1 MKKFFVLILLY
12 VFICFA
18 SSLTFMSCE
27 RPSECI
33 ESAGATKIKD
43 IPVEVFSKIKV
54 YRGIEVV
61 ITEGAETKVQIQA
74 GENFINDIEVK
85 QYGNQLVFKDNSGCN
100 WVRDYGQTK
109 IFITTPTLEEIY
121 SKTDRDI
128 SSNGVLTFPNL
139 NIISFDRDADGE
151 SGAGTGDFILEINN
165 NSLTIGNNNMSR
177 FYLSG
182 QTNNANFNFYFGDGR
197 IEAEQ
202 FTIQNLYVYHRGSND
217 MIVKPMQSL
226 TGILNS
232 TGNVILKNVPP
243 LVDVEELYQ
252 GNVIYP

>member
-12 VFICFA
+12 VSICVA
-18 SSLTFMSCE
+18 SSLTFVSCE

-43 IPVEVFSKIKV
+43 IPVEAFSKIKV

-128 SSNGVLTFPNL
+128 SSNGVLSFPNL
-139 NIISFDRDADGE
+139 HAKLKFDAHNFHK
-151 SGAGTGDFILEINN
+151 SYEINK
-165 NSLTIGNNNMSR
+165 
-177 FYLSG
+177 YK
-182 QTNNANFNFYFGDGR
+182 FNR
-197 IEAEQ
+197 Q
-202 FTIQNLYVYHRGSND
+202 FQPLIALVF
-217 MIVKPMQSL
+217 L
-226 TGILNS
+226 
-232 TGNVILKNVPP
+232 ILKT
-243 LVDVEELYQ
+243 
-252 GNVIYP
+252 IKK

>member
-27 RPSECI
+27 RPSECT

-43 IPVEVFSKIKV
+43 IPVESFSKIKV

-165 NSLTIGNNNMSR
+165 NSLTIGNNNVSR

-226 TGILNS
+226 TGTLNS

-252 GNVIYP
+252 GNLIYP

>member
-1 MKKFFVLILLY
+1 V
-12 VFICFA
+12 
-18 SSLTFMSCE
+18 SCE

-43 IPVEVFSKIKV
+43 ITVEAFSKIKV

-128 SSNGVLTFPNL
+128 SSNGVLTFQNL
-139 NIISFDRDADGE
+139 NIISFDIDADGE

-165 NSLTIGNNNMSR
+165 NSLTISNNNLSR

-197 IEAEQ
+197 IEAEE

-226 TGILNS
+226 TGTLNS

>member
-12 VFICFA
+12 VFICVV
-18 SSLTFMSCE
+18 SLLTFMSCE

-33 ESAGATKIKD
+33 ESAGATKIMD
-43 IPVEVFSKIKV
+43 IPVEAFSKIKV

-139 NIISFDRDADGE
+139 NIISFDKDADGE
-151 SGAGTGDFILEINN
+151 SGAGTGNFILVINN
-165 NSLTIGNNNMSR
+165 NSLTIGNNNVSR

-182 QTNNANFNFYFGDGR
+182 QTNNASFNFYFGDGR

-226 TGILNS
+226 TGTLNS

-252 GNVIYP
+252 GRVVYP

>member
-1 MKKFFVLILLY
+1 V
-12 VFICFA
+12 
-18 SSLTFMSCE
+18 SCE

-43 IPVEVFSKIKV
+43 IPVEAFSKIKV

-74 GENFINDIEVK
+74 GENYINDIEVK
-85 QYGNQLVFKDNSGCN
+85 QYVNQLVFKDNSGCN
-100 WVRDYGQTK
+100 WVRDYGQIK

-139 NIISFDRDADGE
+139 NIISFDKDADGE

-165 NSLTIGNNNMSR
+165 NSLTISNNNVSR

-217 MIVKPMQSL
+217 MIVKPMQRL
-226 TGILNS
+226 TGTLNS

-243 LVDVEELYQ
+243 LVDIEELYQ